1 MVKSVFFNLWRRSH
15 GTLSFKLPGMVG
27 DITLGFIVDCV
38 WKEGFYWHSPGMLP
52 LRQPCLGRLTV
63 PGSAVDISLSW
74 VSGGAQLRDRE
85 TQGQVSFCTHFGALL
100 LLKLQDEFLLS

>member
-1 MVKSVFFNLWRRSH
+1 MVKSVFFNLWLRSH
-15 GTLSFKLPGMVG
+15 GTLSFKLPGIVS

-38 WKEGFYWHSPGMLP
+38 WKEGFYWHSPRIMP
-52 LRQPCLGRLTV
+52 LRQPCLGHLTV
-63 PGSAVDISLSW
+63 PDLTVDISLSW

-85 TQGQVSFCTHFGALL
+85 TQGQVSCCAHFGALL